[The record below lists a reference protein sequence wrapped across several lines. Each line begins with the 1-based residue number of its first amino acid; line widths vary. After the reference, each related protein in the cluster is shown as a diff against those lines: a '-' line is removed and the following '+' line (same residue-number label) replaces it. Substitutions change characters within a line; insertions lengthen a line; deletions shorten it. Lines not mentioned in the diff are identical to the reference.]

1 MPSNITA
8 IRQGRYPL
16 AYSITLIYPRAH
28 RRAAIGEA
36 FTDVLRTDE
45 GQLLLQSAGVIPLWE
60 IAPGAN
66 QPLTFEPYISFPGSK
81 PLCHQDG

>member
-1 MPSNITA
+1 
-8 IRQGRYPL
+8 
-16 AYSITLIYPRAH
+16 
-28 RRAAIGEA
+28 
-36 FTDVLRTDE
+36 
-45 GQLLLQSAGVIPLWE
+45 LLLQSAGVIPLWE